1 LTKDNPSKTPQQQI
15 KALTF
20 DVFGTVVDYRRSIT
34 ALGREIT
41 GRTGVSVEWAALA
54 DQWRGAYRPGM
65 DAAMESSSEWV
76 NVDDI
81 YQKALSTLA
90 PKFGLDKLPAD
101 AYEDLAGV
109 WTRLTPWGDSVPGLT
124 RLRSRYI
131 IGTMSNGN
139 VRMLTDMARH
149 AGLPWDVVLSAELCG
164 AYKPD
169 PRPYRMALE
178 LLRLQPEELLMV
190 AAHAEELRAVRD
202 LGIKTAFILRPL
214 EHGPG
219 VEIDMEGM
227 DSFDY
232 VANDLTDLASQLGT

>member
-1 LTKDNPSKTPQQQI
+1 MTKDMYPETSPQQI

-34 ALGREIT
+34 TLGADIT
-41 GRTGVSVEWAALA
+41 QRTGVQVDWATFADEWR
-54 DQWRGAYRPGM
+54 DAYRPGM
-65 DAAMESSSEWV
+65 DAAMEANDAWV

-81 YQKALSTLA
+81 YRQALYTLT
-90 PKFGLDKLPAD
+90 PKFGLNELPAD
-101 AYEDLAGV
+101 AYEELAGV
-109 WTRLTPWGDSVPGLT
+109 WTKLIPWGDSVPGLT
-124 RLRSRYI
+124 RLRSRFI

-149 AGLPWDVVLSAELCG
+149 AGLPWDVILSAELCG

-169 PRPYRMALE
+169 PRPYQMALE
-178 LLRLQPEELLMV
+178 LLRLKPEELLMV
-190 AAHAEELRAVRD
+190 AAHADELRAVRG

-219 VEIDMEGM
+219 VELDVEGM
-227 DSFDY
+227 ESFDY
-232 VANDLTDLASQLGT
+232 VANDLTDLATQLGT